1 MRKQFVNSLIKLAK
15 KDKDIFLLTGDLGF
29 NILEPFQKEFP
40 DRYINCGCIEQSMV
54 GIAAGMATMG
64 MKPYVYSNSC
74 FLVYRAL
81 EFIRNDICYPNANVK
96 LIGTQGTQYNFL
108 GISHNIGKD
117 DVKILKLLPNIEIY
131 IPKTIQ
137 EVDKAVSVSYS
148 NRKPTYVRL

>member
-1 MRKQFVNSLIKLAK
+1 MRKQFVKSLIKLAK
-15 KDKDIFLLTGDLGF
+15 SDKSIILLTADLGF
-29 NILEPFQKEFP
+29 NVLEPFQKEFP
-40 DRYINCGCIEQSMV
+40 DRYINVGCIEQTMLGMS
-54 GIAAGMATMG
+54 AGLAKMG

-74 FLVYRAL
+74 FLIYRAL
-81 EFIRNDICYPNANVK
+81 EQLRNDICYPNYNVK

-131 IPKTIQ
+131 TPKTIK
-137 EVDKAVSVSYS
+137 EVDKVISVSYN